1 MTDVRIYQ
9 PTKNA
14 MQSGRANLDRWIL
27 EYDSDTA
34 QQVDSLMGWVGGGN
48 TKRQVRMKFESKEE
62 AVAFAEREGLNY
74 QVTEPKQ
81 RRILIKNYANNFT
94 YHKVEKGFGS

>member
-14 MQSGRANLDRWIL
+14 MQSGRANLDTWIL
-27 EYDSDTA
+27 EFESDTA
-34 QQVDSLMGWVGGGN
+34 QQVDSLMGWVGGGS
-48 TKRQVRMKFESKEE
+48 TKRQVRMKFDSKDD
-62 AVAFAEREGLNY
+62 AIAFAEREGLNY

-81 RRILIKNYANNFT
+81 RRILIKNYSNNFT